1 MKISTKGRYAL
12 RLMIDVAIHQNEG
25 YVALRD
31 AAQRQGISVKYLEQI
46 AGMLSK
52 AGMLLSGRGPQG
64 GYRLAKAPVYGG
76 QYPAADGG
84 GSCAGGLSGGRGKT
98 LRAQRRLCYAGFLDR
113 TVRGGEC
120 LCGSVHPGGSG
131 GLGIGKDPAEQP
143 INLLNTG

>member
-52 AGMLLSGRGPQG
+52 AIPLSKR
-64 GYRLAKAPVYGG
+64 
-76 QYPAADGG
+76 
-84 GSCAGGLSGGRGKT
+84 
-98 LRAQRRLCYAGFLDR
+98 
-113 TVRGGEC
+113 
-120 LCGSVHPGGSG
+120 
-131 GLGIGKDPAEQP
+131 
-143 INLLNTG
+143 